1 MSSAS
6 DGRSEASKLRKR
18 ARSSP
23 DFYAAAPPPRCR
35 ASTAAALSS
44 TYERSE
50 ARDGATSTFYIGA
63 LLLPARQP
71 HKRRGQWSC
80 HWEHC
85 TLQCGRAASRRQ
97 QGLAM
102 CVDSWRSRDSI
113 LAGGRLATI
122 VSEKGH
128 WRGLY
133 GPLEGAART
142 RRSELRFRTTGG
154 VNDRCVCCE

>member
-1 MSSAS
+1 MP
-6 DGRSEASKLRKR
+6 GI
-18 ARSSP
+18 AR
-23 DFYAAAPPPRCR
+23 AAAAGSA
-35 ASTAAALSS
+35 ASQTTRTVELSL
-44 TYERSE
+44 
-50 ARDGATSTFYIGA
+50 GA
-63 LLLPARQP
+63 LLTARY
-71 HKRRGQWSC
+71 SAD
-80 HWEHC
+80 E
-85 TLQCGRAASRRQ
+85 LLNSRRQ
-97 QGLAM
+97 QELAM

-122 VSEKGH
+122 VSKKGH